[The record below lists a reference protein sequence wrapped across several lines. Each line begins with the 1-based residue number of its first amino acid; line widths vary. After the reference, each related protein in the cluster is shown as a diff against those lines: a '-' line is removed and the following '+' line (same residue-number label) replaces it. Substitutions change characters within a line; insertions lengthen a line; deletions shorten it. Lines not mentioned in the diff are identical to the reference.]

1 MTRVDFSFCPFIRK
15 TPDLSMCPN
24 IKELDLVGCENLVQ
38 IENSVGPLDRLVA
51 GNMFGVY
58 FGLRPSKRSPR
69 YIGDTGPYTSCQ
81 NLSFGNLIGLREL
94 YIGTTD
100 KPCHLPGSI
109 YNLQHIETLTLYGN
123 FIFPRDVEID
133 RQPLCNSLG
142 GFSKYVFPSLKDL
155 SLMCFSNSL
164 EIDFI
169 LNYCCRVT
177 LEILD
182 IFSLEVVTLSE
193 SISRCERLHSLRIP
207 IWEIPRLP
215 RLPRSIRYLAVSYDM
230 PPPLSSK
237 SIFHRVSLLNLNLF
251 RNSFCYLPNTT

>member
-1 MTRVDFSFCPFIRK
+1 
-15 TPDLSMCPN
+15 MCPN
-24 IKELDLVGCENLVQ
+24 IKELDLRGCENLVE
-38 IENSVGPLDRLVA
+38 IENSVGRLDRLDV
-51 GNMFGVY
+51 GFVT
-58 FGLRPSKRSPR
+58 GLCFSLRTLDRR
-69 YIGDTGPYTSCQ
+69 LFNCRPYTTNCQ
-81 NLSFGNLIGLREL
+81 NMSFGNLIGLREFVL
-94 YIGTTD
+94 MTE

-109 YNLQHIETLTLYGN
+109 YNLQHIETLDLYGN

-155 SLMCFSNSL
+155 TLSYFSNPL
-164 EIDFI
+164 EMDFI
-169 LNYCCRVT
+169 LNYCCPVT
-177 LEILD
+177 LETLD
-182 IFSLEVVTLSE
+182 ISRTCGVITLPE

-215 RLPRSIRYLAVSYDM
+215 RSLRYLAVINNW